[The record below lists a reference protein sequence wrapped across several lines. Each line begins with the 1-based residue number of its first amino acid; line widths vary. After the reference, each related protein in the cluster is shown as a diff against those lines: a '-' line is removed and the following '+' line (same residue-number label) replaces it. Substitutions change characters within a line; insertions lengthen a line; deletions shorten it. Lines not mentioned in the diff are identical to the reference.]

1 MEKKVHQPGQAET
14 DKRHQNNG
22 DRDADN
28 ITDGFHGRRLKRYGL
43 DQYSPLAWG
52 RGGQMLMNR
61 RSFLAGAS
69 GVTLATLLAG
79 CQRPGSAN
87 LRLAMVVNSV
97 PAQLLD
103 AFQQLPERGSSVA
116 VTPQETLLGLYR
128 LLQDWQGQVDGAAP
142 MADWVSLADYW
153 LAPAIR
159 QELVQPIEVATLSRW
174 AELNQIWPELVRRD
188 RSGFPN
194 SNGSIWAVPYRWSHL
209 VLLYDPT
216 RLPKNAAQLQTWAD
230 LLRPELAR
238 RVILPDHPRLVLG
251 LAQKAL
257 GVSANGA
264 DPAAV
269 AGLNTFLS
277 DLHQQVRTYD
287 SNYYLESLIVGDVTA
302 VVGWSDDVLPLLRQ
316 YRHLAVAVPP
326 KGTLLSAQLWVRPQP
341 APAPAPAA
349 IDWLNF
355 CLGDDFATQLAIFGQ
370 TPSPLLWG
378 GTPPQWPEPLQ
389 TPPEIV
395 LTPAIADQSEFL
407 LPLSAEAEARYGRL
421 WQSLRA

>member
-1 MEKKVHQPGQAET
+1 
-14 DKRHQNNG
+14 
-22 DRDADN
+22 
-28 ITDGFHGRRLKRYGL
+28 
-43 DQYSPLAWG
+43 
-52 RGGQMLMNR
+52 MNR

-79 CQRPGSAN
+79 CQRSSAAN
-87 LRLAMVVNSV
+87 LRLAMVPNSV
-97 PAQLLD
+97 PAQLLK

-116 VTPQETLLGLYR
+116 VTPQDSLLKLYS
-128 LLQDWQGQVDGAAP
+128 LLQDWHGEGNELAP

-159 QELVQPIEVATLSRW
+159 QELVQPIEVASVSRW
-174 AELNQIWPELVRRD
+174 GDLNQVWLDLVRRD
-188 RSGFPN
+188 RSGTPN
-194 SNGSIWAVPYRWSHL
+194 PEGSIWAVPYRWSHL

-216 RLPKNAAQLQTWAD
+216 RLPRQAAQLKTWAD

-238 RVILPDHPRLVLG
+238 RLVLPDHPRLVLG

-257 GVSANGA
+257 KSSANSA

-269 AGLNTFLS
+269 SGLNTFLAE
-277 DLHQQVRTYD
+277 LHQQVRAYD
-287 SNYYLESLIVGDVTA
+287 SNYYLESLIVGDATA

-316 YRHLAVAVPP
+316 YRHLAVAVPLE
-326 KGTLLSAQLWVRPQP
+326 GTLLSAQLWVRPQ
-341 APAPAPAA
+341 AVPAPAPAA
-349 IDWLNF
+349 TDWLNF
-355 CLGDDFATQLAIFGQ
+355 CLGDDFATQLAIFGH
-370 TPSPLLWG
+370 TTSPLLWG
-378 GTPPQWPEPLQ
+378 VDPQQRPEPLQ

-407 LPLSAEAEARYGRL
+407 LPLKAEAEDRYGRL